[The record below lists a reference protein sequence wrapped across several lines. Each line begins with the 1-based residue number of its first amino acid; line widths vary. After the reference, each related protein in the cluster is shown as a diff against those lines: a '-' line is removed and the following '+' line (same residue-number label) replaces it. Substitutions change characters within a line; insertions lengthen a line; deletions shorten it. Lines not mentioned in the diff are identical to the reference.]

1 MTHRAPTA
9 VAEPLLTQVEFVSD
23 AVTIRACLARP
34 AVSTPAPAIVI
45 LHEWWGLNAHVEEIA
60 TRFAREGYVAMAPNL
75 YSRAGYTVATD
86 PNEAAALMNALS
98 SQAVLRDLNAAARF
112 VSAQPFVD
120 PQRLGL
126 IGFGMGGTFTLTQ
139 ATHNSAF
146 KAAIA
151 FYGKVP
157 PLETLNRL
165 LCPVLYHYGAK
176 DAWVTRQE
184 VDRLKEG
191 LTKYNKPGEVCIY
204 EEANHAFFNDTRPD
218 VYRAVEA
225 HEAWRRTLAFMSR
238 HLR

>member
-1 MTHRAPTA
+1 MT
-9 VAEPLLTQVEFVSD
+9 EPLLTQVECVSD
-23 AVTIRACLARP
+23 TATIRACLARP
-34 AVSTPAPAIVI
+34 DVSAPAPAIVI
-45 LHEWWGLNAHVEEIA
+45 LHEWWGLNAHIQDIA
-60 TRFAREGYVAMAPNL
+60 ARFARAGYVAIAPNL
-75 YSRAGYTVATD
+75 YSRASYTVTTD
-86 PNEAAALMNALS
+86 PNEAATLMNALS
-98 SQAVLRDLNAAARF
+98 SQAVLRDLNATAPF

-126 IGFGMGGTFTLTQ
+126 IGFCMGGTFTLTQ

-146 KAAIA
+146 KSAVA

-176 DAWVTRQE
+176 DPWVTRQE

-191 LTKYNKPGEVCIY
+191 LTKYKKPGEVCIY
-204 EEANHAFFNDTRPD
+204 EEANHAFFNDTRPE
-218 VYRAVEA
+218 VYRAAEA
-225 HEAWRRTLAFMSR
+225 QEAWTRTLAFLTR